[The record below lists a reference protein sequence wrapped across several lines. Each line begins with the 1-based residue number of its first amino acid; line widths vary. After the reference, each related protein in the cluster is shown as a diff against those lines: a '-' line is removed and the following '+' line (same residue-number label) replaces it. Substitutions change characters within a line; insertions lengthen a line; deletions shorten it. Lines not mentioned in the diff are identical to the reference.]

1 MVDMKGRVHTESWSD
16 IKTLADVQK
25 EQLNS
30 GKKRAL
36 RRLTLFGKRTVFP
49 ICAFEVDTEQCSLL

>member
-1 MVDMKGRVHTESWSD
+1 MVDMKGRAHTESWSD
-16 IKTLADVQK
+16 INTLADVQK

-36 RRLTLFGKRTVFP
+36 RRLTLFGKRITQMLIV
-49 ICAFEVDTEQCSLL
+49 VSLPNIPFF